1 MLRNKLC
8 RWRDFVELRQYQ
20 GSALDSV
27 LGRFKRREQ
36 RSAFVHWL
44 ARVKSEQLQK
54 RYESMSHLISE
65 MTFKQRVFLGLRQA
79 CVA

>member
-20 GSALDSV
+20 GQALDSV

-36 RSAFVHWL
+36 RGAFVMWL
-44 ARVKSEQLQK
+44 AKVKYEQLSK
-54 RYESMSHLISE
+54 RYENMSHLISE
-65 MTFKQRVFLGLRQA
+65 LTFKQRVFLGLR
-79 CVA
+79 